1 MWTPESSTFAQR
13 PAAGEACSGTVGV
26 AVRLVKRTLT
36 SFFLIATAST
46 LFAGESALTQT
57 FQPLDGLGA
66 GRVIIAPVMCY
77 DWYAHSGWH
86 AAIGLI
92 TAKNIP
98 PTNAPKPIE
107 DTNAASACGLS
118 LDAGEDAA
126 GHITVT
132 LDCRALQ
139 VPQRLGCTELQIVGA
154 TLECLRQVAGPKLNS
169 ITIQATLKPN
179 GQEAIQK
186 LIAAFIKHPKDK
198 EFLWK

>member
-1 MWTPESSTFAQR
+1 MPSLRSTTQLPRHAPPSLSLR
-13 PAAGEACSGTVGV
+13 SLGV
-26 AVRLVKRTLT
+26 ATRLVKRTLT
-36 SFFLIATAST
+36 SFFLFATAST
-46 LFAGESALTQT
+46 LFAGESSLTQT

-66 GRVIIAPVMCY
+66 GEVIIAPVMCY
-77 DWYAHSGWH
+77 DWYSHAGWH
-86 AAIGLI
+86 TAIGLI

-118 LDAGEDAA
+118 LEAGEDAT
-126 GHITVT
+126 GRITVT

-139 VPQRLGCTELQIVGA
+139 VPQRLGCTELQAVGA
-154 TLECLRQVAGPKLNS
+154 TLECLRLVAGAKLNS

-186 LIAAFIKHPKDK
+186 LVAAFIKHPKDK
-198 EFLWK
+198 EFQWK